1 MQRLLFIAM
10 IGFAQFIP
18 LSAHSATV
26 QTFPISEATDRGID
40 GCGYTFT
47 LPADYPDA
55 KMFVFV
61 NDGDKGI
68 VKIDGQIIDLVSA
81 DNQGKGSYESRD
93 RSILVEPQVQI
104 GQKQG
109 MELWDVAGKLVF
121 MINGKQ
127 QSLKVK
133 GHMGC

>member
-10 IGFAQFIP
+10 MGFAQFIP
-18 LSAHSATV
+18 LSAHAAPV
-26 QTFPISEATDRGID
+26 QTFPITEATDRGID
-40 GCGYTFT
+40 GCGYAFT
-47 LPADYPDA
+47 LPADYRDT

-93 RSILVEPQVQI
+93 RSILVNPQVQI

-109 MELWDVAGKLVF
+109 MELWDVTGKLVF
-121 MINGKQ
+121 TINGRQ